1 MLNLP
6 ENCNTFS
13 QPIDDQLLQEH
24 HARLE
29 HELLVLFLAYLLYVK
44 LSLHT
49 HVPYPFFV
57 PDELHQMHLYQLL

>member
-6 ENCNTFS
+6 ENYNTFS
-13 QPIDDQLLQEH
+13 QPTDDQLLQEH

-49 HVPYPFFV
+49 HVPYPFSV
-57 PDELHQMHLYQLL
+57 PGELHQMHLYQLL